1 MLKLLIIPHEKNNF
15 SPYLLRK
22 VAILFYTCILVVVNV
37 LPGLIPGF
45 MPEVVAKAS
54 ADSINTEKLIALTN
68 EERRKYGLNELD
80 TNIYLTTAAYAKA
93 NDMLEYQYWDHFGPD
108 SIKNSPWYFIKSTSY
123 NYIYAG
129 ENLAKGFKTSE
140 GVHQA
145 WMASPT
151 HRENILSGNYKDIG
165 IAVVYGNLQG
175 EDVVLVVQMFG
186 NLTAQTEQTSVPE
199 DITYPVGTEEGEI
212 KSIKITYPEQSSIIK
227 DQTINVEGAIEGSIS
242 SYQLFLYENESE
254 IANFEE
260 SDRNWAYGSSK
271 SWSEG
276 DHTISAKVQSENQEM
291 MTETSFTVD
300 STPPAPMENSLK
312 VELLG
317 GDWLINLILDDPN
330 GKASIVSGNNSFDM
344 TLSESGVF
352 ETFIPMEDVEETVS
366 LLISDE
372 VGNINEIDITD
383 EFIGVDEGTVLGI
396 LTSNINTKDVINAS
410 LGLFVF
416 SLLVIELYYYRK
428 LGKLAERANSLMF
441 VGLWLVIILFTIFE
455 GFSGEIIA

>member
-1 MLKLLIIPHEKNNF
+1 
-15 SPYLLRK
+15 
-22 VAILFYTCILVVVNV
+22 
-37 LPGLIPGF
+37 
-45 MPEVVAKAS
+45 
-54 ADSINTEKLIALTN
+54 
-68 EERRKYGLNELD
+68 
-80 TNIYLTTAAYAKA
+80 
-93 NDMLEYQYWDHFGPD
+93 
-108 SIKNSPWYFIKSTSY
+108 
-123 NYIYAG
+123 
-129 ENLAKGFKTSE
+129 
-140 GVHQA
+140 
-145 WMASPT
+145 
-151 HRENILSGNYKDIG
+151 
-165 IAVVYGNLQG
+165 
-175 EDVVLVVQMFG
+175 
-186 NLTAQTEQTSVPE
+186 
-199 DITYPVGTEEGEI
+199 
-212 KSIKITYPEQSSIIK
+212 
-227 DQTINVEGAIEGSIS
+227 
-242 SYQLFLYENESE
+242 
-254 IANFEE
+254 
-260 SDRNWAYGSSK
+260 
-271 SWSEG
+271 
-276 DHTISAKVQSENQEM
+276 M